1 MLNITLFS
9 FVLFLATQTRG
20 YIFRKTA
27 LHLMREKEYRSTSAV
42 HIWPLMKKLLIA
54 FIYHSFVTLKASV
67 FWHSLAF
74 HRSSWDGTYFKK
86 LPLKTHLINEC
97 DQISPHLDYF
107 VVFPATVASATCCLP
122 WILLSLHMQDTWY
135 KKMNTTGFHHCRER
149 SILSRSMLCTPSKKP
164 TYSTYLGHQTGTLE
178 TQNLALHR
186 QGTSC
191 KWNEFISELH
201 NFFVFHNSAFISLKK
216 FVQRTLW
223 ARYYTTIPQ
232 RKWESVLQLL
242 GCRNSTLSKAQ
253 RCISLCCVT
262 LKSYQTLFLHYK
274 PLREWQDIFSPPSYF
289 SSKCQQC
296 YCTTWLLVTWGDT
309 AETKTAEEASP
320 LQPCL
325 CDCFYLVWHAGDNRQ
340 S

>member
-1 MLNITLFS
+1 
-9 FVLFLATQTRG
+9 
-20 YIFRKTA
+20 
-27 LHLMREKEYRSTSAV
+27 
-42 HIWPLMKKLLIA
+42 
-54 FIYHSFVTLKASV
+54 
-67 FWHSLAF
+67 
-74 HRSSWDGTYFKK
+74 
-86 LPLKTHLINEC
+86 
-97 DQISPHLDYF
+97 
-107 VVFPATVASATCCLP
+107 
-122 WILLSLHMQDTWY
+122 
-135 KKMNTTGFHHCRER
+135 MNTTGFHHCRER